1 MSTLNISGYRVV
13 ASQKRGLYMS
23 HHTNILKT

>member
-13 ASQKRGLYMS
+13 ASQKRELYMS
-23 HHTNILKT
+23 HHANISKT